1 MGWVPGMKNRRGAV
15 LVLFFMTVLINL
27 PIVHG
32 TWTAWRIDHSGV
44 NVTAVVTDDFVISPE
59 RDPRYFLEFQYDE
72 EFDPEQTLWAASVDQ
87 TTYTR
92 ATETEEIAVRV
103 LADDPGAYKVAGQ
116 QTSRAAGWV
125 ISLLANLVLLSLW
138 VLLWRTRSVGSGQA
152 DLHLVAVE
160 DISRCKPGASV
171 ERVGSDTYLV
181 SGEIFAITDDA
192 VILDLG
198 DRKVHVTM
206 AGFSNPVGYQQPAQ
220 VTGRTLPDTR

>member
-1 MGWVPGMKNRRGAV
+1 MKNRRGAV
-15 LVLFFMTVLINL
+15 LVLMFMTILINL

-44 NVTAVVTDDFVISPE
+44 EVTAVVTDDFVISPQN
-59 RDPRYFLEFQYDE
+59 DPRYFVEFQYDA

-87 TTYTR
+87 ATYTQ
-92 ATETEEIAVRV
+92 AVETEEIAVQV
-103 LADDPGAYKVAGQ
+103 LADDPGAYKVPGQ
-116 QTSRAAGWV
+116 QTSRAGWV

-138 VLLWRTRSVGSGQA
+138 VLLWRTRSFGSGEA

-192 VILDLG
+192 VVLDLG
-198 DRKVHVTM
+198 DRKVHITM

-220 VTGRTLPDTR
+220 VTGRRVPATR